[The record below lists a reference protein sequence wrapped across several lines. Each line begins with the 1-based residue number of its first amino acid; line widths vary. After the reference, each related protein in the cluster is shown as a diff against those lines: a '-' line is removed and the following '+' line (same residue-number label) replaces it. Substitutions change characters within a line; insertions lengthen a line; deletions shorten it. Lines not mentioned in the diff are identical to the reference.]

1 MDLKRS
7 SFHRQ
12 HSKRQVAQQELSS
25 RFNELSNFEDDGG
38 MRLVERDSGIKE
50 EDDLAL
56 NGEEE
61 EEAPFGLLTTSLNK
75 QDQSFCTKYK
85 LERGSLSAFKREA
98 KSLRIGRDLSD
109 VKRQENV
116 ICVWKNKG
124 HGQFLS
130 AASKQGIALWFT
142 LHSLDGNL
150 KYFFQHPYLRLFV
163 IYFVIFCNFLVF
175 AEDPVS
181 HSKMESEIPVVG
193 HVFSFIFTKYPPDW
207 RWRFLKVAMWMVAI
221 LCGMVVG
228 KTIIHGIIL
237 RRCFRLKMFR
247 ADQGSWMAQF
257 LTIIISLFLFSHAY
271 NVILVLTFPASKQL
285 VIDSKMGVSSSNV
298 MKAAA
303 CGTWI
308 GDLTTALIVTD
319 MMLQDNL
326 YPTWATKFRKV
337 WRSHNALRIAL
348 FWGGSFLVTS
358 IVIMIIATD
367 WITWDRLNRDFV
379 ATTELSRAFLASFIL
394 VMDLMI
400 LMQDWDFPHF
410 TNTLDVNLP
419 GFHKHEVLFQ
429 AVEIQIS
436 GKWFNYGIIF
446 LVIIFDLNMWKNQI
460 FYYPE
465 RYGQYTAVDCRVY
478 TVTNTTIL
486 AAGDKSLWTYEA
498 RSQINSH
505 TQLPYMDDD
514 LYMNSRYMGYSMAIK
529 AFAFI
534 PCVLGFILF
543 FALIGV
549 YGRIKRENIP
559 TQPKIVEDV
568 DV

>member
-1 MDLKRS
+1 
-7 SFHRQ
+7 
-12 HSKRQVAQQELSS
+12 
-25 RFNELSNFEDDGG
+25 
-38 MRLVERDSGIKE
+38 
-50 EDDLAL
+50 
-56 NGEEE
+56 
-61 EEAPFGLLTTSLNK
+61 
-75 QDQSFCTKYK
+75 
-85 LERGSLSAFKREA
+85 
-98 KSLRIGRDLSD
+98 
-109 VKRQENV
+109 
-116 ICVWKNKG
+116 
-124 HGQFLS
+124 
-130 AASKQGIALWFT
+130 
-142 LHSLDGNL
+142 
-150 KYFFQHPYLRLFV
+150 
-163 IYFVIFCNFLVF
+163 
-175 AEDPVS
+175 
-181 HSKMESEIPVVG
+181 
-193 HVFSFIFTKYPPDW
+193 
-207 RWRFLKVAMWMVAI
+207 
-221 LCGMVVG
+221 
-228 KTIIHGIIL
+228 
-237 RRCFRLKMFR
+237 MFR